1 MTISTTLSRR
11 LKTGW
16 RPDLPDQRDLHFAPR
31 VSAKKLPALVDLQPA
46 MPPVWNQGDI
56 GSCVGHGIAAAHY
69 CAQRMS
75 GDSTP
80 VVPSRLMVYYN
91 GRVLDGTVK
100 QDAGTY
106 IRNAMKALA
115 VLGVSAEKFWPYV
128 ERKWATKP
136 TALAFTNAL
145 KHQAL
150 TYNRVDNTSAYAL
163 RAALAQ
169 GLPVV
174 FGAMLYESFYNLVDG
189 AVRLPDLSEQPI
201 GGHCMLIVGYSDA
214 RSAFLVRNSW
224 GREWGDEGYHWM
236 PYTYVT
242 SRQLCDDFWVLST
255 VEI

>member
-1 MTISTTLSRR
+1 MNNART

-16 RPDLPDQRDLHFAPR
+16 RPDLPDQRDIIFAPR
-31 VSAKKLPALVDLQPA
+31 ASRAQLPQLVDLRPA
-46 MPPVWNQGDI
+46 MPPVWDQGDI

-80 VVPSRLMVYYN
+80 VVPSRLMLYYN

-115 VLGVSAEKFWPYV
+115 ARGVSEERFWPYV
-128 ERKWATKP
+128 QRKWATKP
-136 TALAFTNAL
+136 TTLAYINAL

-150 TYNRVDNTSAYAL
+150 TYNRVDNTSGYAL
-163 RAALAQ
+163 KAALAQ

-174 FGAMLYESFYNLVDG
+174 FGAMLYESFYNLVDDT
-189 AVRLPDLSEQPI
+189 ARMPDLSERPI
-201 GGHCMLIVGYSDA
+201 GGHCMLIVGYSEA

-224 GREWGDEGYHWM
+224 GDGWGNSGHHWM
-236 PYTYVT
+236 PYAYVT
-242 SRQLCDDFWVLST
+242 SRDLCDDFWVLST
-255 VEI
+255 VEV